1 LEPGIGT
8 GPTQRSAAREG
19 QERVKR
25 KAERRAVLTVVCK
38 AIGLRGYLF
47 AKLGRTR
54 EAREVLNTLE
64 AISREQYI
72 PPYASALVHAGL
84 GEREV
89 VLEWLERAYDAH
101 DVHLV
106 LLVADPKWDAF
117 RADARFLA
125 LVERCGFTGGAAGQ
139 KASPDNA

>member
-1 LEPGIGT
+1 
-8 GPTQRSAAREG
+8 
-19 QERVKR
+19 VKR

-117 RADARFLA
+117 RADAAFSPWSNAAAHRRGGGS
-125 LVERCGFTGGAAGQ
+125 ESITG
-139 KASPDNA
+139 